1 MADNW
6 TPEKRSEVMGRVR
19 SRGNKSTE
27 VAMARLLRQFGL
39 AGWRRHLD
47 LPGRPD
53 FAYRREKVAIF
64 VDGCFWHGCPK
75 CYRRPKSN
83 QKFWDRKVLQ
93 NQARDRRVNRLLRAK
108 GWKVVRVW
116 EHQLEARERVAK
128 RLQRHLDEARAR
140 TNRGQSR

>member
-53 FAYRREKVAIF
+53 FAYRREKIAIF